1 MIDAALVQKVAG
13 LASLE
18 LSEAEATYAVKNLA
32 RILDFVAELGRL
44 PEPAPAAVDEGK
56 GGLSRL
62 ERDDQVRPSLE
73 PETAMASAPARE
85 GTAFQVPRIID

>member
-32 RILDFVAELGRL
+32 RILDFVAELGGL
-44 PEPAPAAVDEGK
+44 PEPAPSALDEGK
-56 GGLSRL
+56 GGLSQL
-62 ERDDQVRPSLE
+62 ERDDQVQPSLE
-73 PETAMASAPARE
+73 PETAMANAPARE